1 MIRAANPQL
10 VLTVLLAIA
19 APAFAQEDSAN
30 APAAA
35 VQEAVRRQAST
46 VELRQKLIEAGQA
59 EQHRELLAA
68 AKLYQAAYKLSQE
81 VGSGIDAETKSAI
94 AGVSRIGAALAQQAQ
109 ELGDYKGA
117 EARIKSALLVD
128 PKNQTLLTLK
138 RNNDAW
144 FAAQAGKIPSAEVK
158 EREAGVIASKIKNST
173 LVQDGKLLYELGK
186 WDEAEAKFRV
196 VLAEEADNTAAI
208 YYIKLVQDARYG
220 ASDSARELTARK
232 RIVEVEDVWRL
243 PVKRDLLPTPNPY
256 LQVQQVHTGVGRAA
270 IVSKLDLIRLS
281 EVKYDGLELAEV
293 IRNLSEVTRKSDP
306 DKVGINFMIIGEAA
320 SAGGATGAVDPTTGL
335 PIAAAPADAVDIST
349 VRVKINPPMNNL
361 RLADVLDAIVKTA
374 DRPIKYSIE
383 DYCIVFSAR
392 AAETPALFN
401 RTFKVDPNTFF
412 QGLQSVSSM
421 SFGSSSS
428 GGSGGGGGGRGG
440 GGGGGN
446 RGGGGGNSGGQ
457 NGGGQNGGS
466 ETASL
471 ARVSVAGGGSG
482 GQNGGGGGSSGG
494 GIAFVTRTNS
504 TSEAQSA
511 VREFFTAAGV
521 DFGATAGGPGGARQG
536 QAPSNGK
543 ALFFNDRK
551 GILFVRATLQDLDII
566 EAAIQMLNVTPPQ
579 VHIQSKIAEV
589 TQDDRN
595 SLGFN
600 WFLGNT
606 LMGNGNVGAQGGTA
620 PSFAGVPTTA
630 NPSGIFPNPII
641 PQSLTDSL
649 ISGGLRNGLNAPAIG
664 TLSGILTDPQFR
676 VVVNALEQRDGV
688 DVVSA
693 PSVTT
698 LSGRQTHIEVTDV
711 RSIVTG
717 LDANQTGG
725 GGNNNNGNNGGGNNG
740 NNGSG
745 GSVGS
750 VIQPTVDQLP
760 FGPVLDVIP
769 YVCADDYTIQMT
781 VIPTVTE
788 FVGYDTSTFTVQ
800 AQGSVG
806 NALIQQVPLPHYRMR
821 QVTTCVAVWDGQTVV
836 LGGLISEEV
845 IKTKDKIPVIGD
857 LPLVGRLFR
866 SESASKIKKNLLIFV
881 TPTIIDPAG
890 NRVHVDEEMPFAQT
904 SIPPQR
910 PQAARQ

>member
-392 AAETPALFN
+392 AAETPALFT

-421 SFGSSSS
+421 SFGSSS
-428 GGSGGGGGGRGG
+428 GGSGGGGGGGNRGG

-446 RGGGGGNSGGQ
+446 RGGGGGNQNGG
-457 NGGGQNGGS
+457 GGGQNGGS

-482 GQNGGGGGSSGG
+482 GGQNGGGGISSGG
-494 GIAFVTRTNS
+494 GIAFVTRTTS
-504 TSEAQSA
+504 TPEAQSA
-511 VREFFTAAGV
+511 FREFFSAA
-521 DFGATAGGPGGARQG
+521 
-536 QAPSNGK
+536 
-543 ALFFNDRK
+543 
-551 GILFVRATLQDLDII
+551 
-566 EAAIQMLNVTPPQ
+566 
-579 VHIQSKIAEV
+579 
-589 TQDDRN
+589 
-595 SLGFN
+595 
-600 WFLGNT
+600 
-606 LMGNGNVGAQGGTA
+606 
-620 PSFAGVPTTA
+620 
-630 NPSGIFPNPII
+630 
-641 PQSLTDSL
+641 
-649 ISGGLRNGLNAPAIG
+649 
-664 TLSGILTDPQFR
+664 
-676 VVVNALEQRDGV
+676 
-688 DVVSA
+688 
-693 PSVTT
+693 
-698 LSGRQTHIEVTDV
+698 
-711 RSIVTG
+711 
-717 LDANQTGG
+717 
-725 GGNNNNGNNGGGNNG
+725 
-740 NNGSG
+740 
-745 GSVGS
+745 
-750 VIQPTVDQLP
+750 
-760 FGPVLDVIP
+760 
-769 YVCADDYTIQMT
+769 
-781 VIPTVTE
+781 
-788 FVGYDTSTFTVQ
+788 
-800 AQGSVG
+800 
-806 NALIQQVPLPHYRMR
+806 
-821 QVTTCVAVWDGQTVV
+821 
-836 LGGLISEEV
+836 
-845 IKTKDKIPVIGD
+845 
-857 LPLVGRLFR
+857 
-866 SESASKIKKNLLIFV
+866 
-881 TPTIIDPAG
+881 
-890 NRVHVDEEMPFAQT
+890 
-904 SIPPQR
+904 
-910 PQAARQ
+910 